1 MANNFEELYD
11 ELKSDYRFNNTFAT
25 KKDFEDYLAKSPDAD
40 EDMKIQYG
48 VENATSFLKKKE
60 ESDSLSNLQLAGNET
75 TPEVGIPQD
84 NQVVT
89 PEGAEAQGINM
100 AGVYNDVMPEVPV
113 YGKSFQSN
121 IAPPVKPPA
130 VNPKD
135 KQMSDMY
142 VQKLGELKG
151 EIDKG
156 SFRAL
161 SDFQRLIVDP
171 KYKELKEKGYFNE
184 QIKQINDSFGKNI
197 YTKSKNLFDKP
208 DVQKSLRD
216 SGITITSATGFTPE
230 SLKAKPKAPSV
241 VKSVNLPESERDKI
255 FNSYFAFENRPVKTA
270 EEEQIANQKLDAEL
284 SKDAKNLI
292 TDGVWIQPTANNKQ
306 PGGFL
311 FSNEDGVVEVDPI
324 KVSNQVEKYVRSAM
338 SGVPDQ
344 LQSTVTRRLTRLVQQ
359 EAENRLISE
368 GQEKVF
374 NDKLAKQNKTVTDF
388 TKIPQEFDLEV
399 RKLANYGFS
408 NLQEYQNASIENIT
422 KEISDFSTNKKIE
435 LENFAKEIETR
446 SKTGGY
452 LSEAELIAD
461 SEVYTR
467 MVSDATTEGI
477 ELRNNL
483 VAKAE
488 ENFRIKKAEIEKTKK
503 AELDKLYAKY
513 DATVKDGKVSFAA
526 IEKLTQ
532 MHQDAYKEFMDGRD
546 AQRLSS
552 QSLANRLSNSDFKTG
567 ALVEWVGDRI
577 QGATARTFDNAIEAL
592 NATVG
597 YENNP
602 LADMLK
608 YVKYVEINNKKSNL
622 TFADAEGFSEST
634 EAALSSILDQV
645 PNLATGIS
653 VGVLTANPYIG
664 GMISWAQDTVDQVGQ
679 NYKDKFE
686 ATGSEI
692 EARQSAITTMEV
704 QSAMLPLYAIQFAP
718 FTGKFLSTARGMSA
732 KAVVQDVIKLGGVE
746 YAPEL
751 MTELVQNYTA
761 AKLNNDPKY
770 KNATFAEYAQAEGP
784 TLALEILPSVAVMS
798 GAGIAKSRYESVQ
811 REKRINEFKQFI
823 GPRGLDQTIAS
834 AIDVLGPR
842 AAQAV
847 PEYLLQSG
855 QIEAGEF
862 QIVAQGVRDI
872 AETYPSAKSVIK
884 DENKSKYY
892 VDLMGQQKELERNL
906 EAIPEGNVLRDFVQ
920 GKIESVKNTM
930 KDLVAGKD
938 VDFVVFENKGG
949 FKYVT
954 DKQRAAQIIERN
966 KEAIETGLIKVNT
979 KDTDINATV
988 QEMTKG
994 LAEKKGSKEVTSY
1007 NSGTN
1012 LNAATVENQD
1022 ELNNLLSSSS
1032 RDQAE
1037 LDARVQEAK
1046 NAQKVLDTI
1055 MPGVKIV
1062 LHSDESY
1069 QDKMKN
1075 VKGKKE
1081 SFGNFAYVQN
1091 QDGTYSVEI
1100 QVNLDK
1106 ANETTIA
1113 HEVTHAALL
1122 KVFGEDVEL
1131 FTDFKDRLSA
1141 LVKDSDNK
1149 LLNDFVKQYKSI
1161 EIGEEYIAQLTALM
1175 ANENIKVDTTL
1186 MQKIAALINQF
1197 VSKITFG
1204 TVVPFKDIADV
1215 VEVSDFFNSLSDSIK
1230 SGKLNKKLNKYA
1242 VQEQTA
1248 GEVSV
1253 QPEARVGEEV
1263 VQREPQSETQV
1274 PTEEGQEEVST
1285 KAQVGEVK
1293 DLPVYH
1299 GGSLDILGKLG
1310 QDGVLFVSQNKKEAQ
1325 RYAEQSPQG
1334 EQPNAVNEFKITGN
1348 IATEDEAMKIMQDL
1362 DLKPQ
1367 NAEYN
1372 RDELMFMELVDPNMG
1387 ETSLS
1392 ASDIKKFK
1400 DALKAAGFDGVEFVD
1415 NGLQNK
1421 EEKNLYIVSPSAIQ
1435 TATETDAVVKNAEVN
1450 VVTPNN
1456 EEIETGDVVISGYAD
1471 PEEVKNKASLGN
1483 VYQPVEVSWTVDPE
1497 SGIVL
1502 RVPEERKS
1510 MYDVLVKSGGAVV
1523 VANSDGTGI
1532 GKVVDGQILQG
1543 GIGYTFIEQNIAEN
1557 IGFAASDDA
1566 KIPSI
1571 WEAVQ
1576 QAVRTRDAQNP
1587 KMAGK
1592 PVAVFVMAQ
1601 EPAATFGNA
1610 YAANYFGNVLK
1621 ALTKDPNYPTS
1632 KAKNELI
1639 DFINDFRTNDATGKK
1654 YNDAFAEL
1662 ISTIRNTDFTKVDA
1676 IDKITNILITEKKR
1690 GLPSGTAKEVISENN
1705 KRFGF
1710 DARRAFFEKFFVGTG
1725 KANPTLTN
1733 SITKESRPN
1742 PAADLRNYLKTKGF
1756 SHEGFFNKYLD
1767 ENILNNLQGETPAK
1781 KLKDGGFTMTGFYVD
1796 SNLSK
1801 EDFVSKSK
1809 EGAYKHKQ
1817 FNSKFHAVDPFVL
1830 DGKYYVNE
1838 MFPEARFVSKEG
1850 KDVPVQASAAM
1861 SLYPRTRK
1869 GQVADI
1875 IARAKKINTPAEF
1888 EAANEAFGT
1897 EDGEVNLSSKS
1908 QLNPKEVSTI
1918 STDLSTKVSD
1928 AKLNDLKKLINND
1941 VKVPTATKT
1950 VYKLFKVKKG
1960 FPGELFPLFVGA
1972 DQSVT
1977 TGEWIQAK
1985 AGALTQTKD
1994 GKTMVKSTLG
2004 PLAYRP
2010 GWHSGD
2016 IPIATHI
2023 GSKVN
2028 KTDKAPSLRSPNQV
2042 WAEVEVGDDVDWQTI
2057 ANERAEIA
2065 KNGQPIAKTAHI
2077 TDQVP
2082 LGGSYK
2088 YKTNSNMT
2096 GSWVISGEMK
2106 VNKVLTQAEVDQIN
2120 KQNNAKDLP
2129 RTTPFDY
2136 ETYGFDSDGS
2146 VKNPKQVVSN
2156 QVARAYLKAKETGTN
2171 PELINAVDAALSTD
2185 IKNKSQLNVGDIS
2198 PEFQSDLMSGL
2209 TEAEA
2214 LRNIV
2219 KKGYLLSDIK
2229 NQLGLPY
2236 VDEAKY
2242 KQAHAELAVESIEKL
2257 NQAKRDT
2264 ASDIETFVNSNYMM
2278 PLAEQVSELLDQ
2290 GFSHYEIFRTM
2301 YNMDMASSED
2311 LKEVFGTDYRNTIK
2325 NAIESEGFSDD
2336 YLDELTA
2343 DTRTIKKKKVADDL
2357 YETWQRAGMDFT
2369 DAVSMVEAYADAF
2382 EEKGLAEAAVAMRK
2396 ELEGVTTQEE
2406 LRDSLV
2412 TFSAL
2417 LSNAGFMLQ
2426 LGRNLFPKKMGSMIA
2441 RSLERAGIALT
2452 EKQKAE
2458 LERLTTQL
2466 NQSKDTLDAAA
2477 ATFVES
2483 FSDQDY
2489 DAAKK
2494 AEKEVKNSARD
2505 LMKFLDNFK
2514 PKFWNDRLTSGG
2526 SRALLGIQ
2534 TVGLSVLAN
2543 VENALFNQ
2551 NFIVAGTRKAYDAAI
2566 GGVKSDT
2573 LSLANWVNATA
2584 ISKDKTLA
2592 EMGEML
2598 KYGFESDPNYIEK
2611 FYDGLAQVNFFKDTH
2626 LAYKMLGSIFGKVDG
2641 KKLWQMTDEEYAD
2654 AFNQIIYKTKNG
2666 DLKLADGK
2674 TYKLLTS
2681 LFWGWTLAPQATEV
2695 TGRLMALGGDKAF
2708 ANSYTTRALIDYF
2721 KNTANGDATGGFI
2734 EDYIADRDLTLD
2746 RNTLKKL
2753 ISIVDFGL
2761 EGDNPFEKE
2770 GLKKVFLGDNMFA
2783 KGVGSVRKNI
2793 RGGIKETY
2801 REIQRSDKFDL
2812 MTSLKF
2818 RALQTADVVA
2828 WSVVPFAKVPAN
2840 VVYVATQ
2847 KSFPPA
2853 ALTIYYGSQRAY
2865 DKKQDEFNKK
2875 YPKAVKKFAT
2885 EAQKK
2890 AYEKDKME
2898 LVKLKRQATYDFAQ
2912 IEVSFGV
2919 AAFATTAVLA
2929 GAVIAS
2935 SEPGEEKDKLY
2946 PAANLKA
2953 GTYNRTLHMEYLKAV
2968 LAGKPVDNFA
2978 IRRGGAVKPGDQI
2991 NNFGNMGISGYALG
3005 AYSSAYNSYRSEMV
3019 ESKSKLKATTYG
3031 LAGLLFGEL
3040 LTSGAKQLPMLQG
3053 TTRLYQAFT
3062 DEKGYK
3068 FSNWASGTAASSLS
3082 VFSPSLLSV
3091 ISKGNAEL
3099 IQGLGQL
3106 QPQYEPSM
3114 QKGVYGVLPNS
3125 VGKIFANTIQK
3136 LNRNVSFLAKNEYY
3150 EAQIGPLGEEMQ
3162 YRTTTSEPGT
3172 VQAYLETMV
3181 NPFASRVYK
3190 GGFTLT
3196 PKQAEEQKELY
3207 RRSMNI
3213 HTTLVNLALA
3223 YAELT
3228 GSEYVYEVD
3237 GQKMNLLTLVTDA
3250 KKNEFTFSSED
3261 TRKQQSVG
3269 QIRQKY
3275 SATYSL
3281 PLAMYR
3287 EELKKRGLQK
3297 FYAMQEVSNMV
3308 DEGVIGKVQAYIR
3321 NGDLLLAQ
3329 EEIENFFTM
3338 YSAARSAANL
3348 DYDNDYKNRERF
3360 LLMEMKRK
3368 GVLNEGDYEKLIGI
3382 GGK

>member
-1 MANNFEELYD
+1 
-11 ELKSDYRFNNTFAT
+11 
-25 KKDFEDYLAKSPDAD
+25 
-40 EDMKIQYG
+40 
-48 VENATSFLKKKE
+48 
-60 ESDSLSNLQLAGNET
+60 
-75 TPEVGIPQD
+75 
-84 NQVVT
+84 
-89 PEGAEAQGINM
+89 
-100 AGVYNDVMPEVPV
+100 
-113 YGKSFQSN
+113 
-121 IAPPVKPPA
+121 
-130 VNPKD
+130 
-135 KQMSDMY
+135 
-142 VQKLGELKG
+142 
-151 EIDKG
+151 
-156 SFRAL
+156 
-161 SDFQRLIVDP
+161 
-171 KYKELKEKGYFNE
+171 
-184 QIKQINDSFGKNI
+184 
-197 YTKSKNLFDKP
+197 
-208 DVQKSLRD
+208 
-216 SGITITSATGFTPE
+216 
-230 SLKAKPKAPSV
+230 
-241 VKSVNLPESERDKI
+241 
-255 FNSYFAFENRPVKTA
+255 
-270 EEEQIANQKLDAEL
+270 
-284 SKDAKNLI
+284 
-292 TDGVWIQPTANNKQ
+292 
-306 PGGFL
+306 
-311 FSNEDGVVEVDPI
+311 
-324 KVSNQVEKYVRSAM
+324 
-338 SGVPDQ
+338 
-344 LQSTVTRRLTRLVQQ
+344 
-359 EAENRLISE
+359 
-368 GQEKVF
+368 
-374 NDKLAKQNKTVTDF
+374 
-388 TKIPQEFDLEV
+388 
-399 RKLANYGFS
+399 
-408 NLQEYQNASIENIT
+408 
-422 KEISDFSTNKKIE
+422 
-435 LENFAKEIETR
+435 
-446 SKTGGY
+446 
-452 LSEAELIAD
+452 
-461 SEVYTR
+461 
-467 MVSDATTEGI
+467 
-477 ELRNNL
+477 
-483 VAKAE
+483 
-488 ENFRIKKAEIEKTKK
+488 
-503 AELDKLYAKY
+503 
-513 DATVKDGKVSFAA
+513 
-526 IEKLTQ
+526 
-532 MHQDAYKEFMDGRD
+532 
-546 AQRLSS
+546 
-552 QSLANRLSNSDFKTG
+552 
-567 ALVEWVGDRI
+567 
-577 QGATARTFDNAIEAL
+577 
-592 NATVG
+592 
-597 YENNP
+597 
-602 LADMLK
+602 
-608 YVKYVEINNKKSNL
+608 
-622 TFADAEGFSEST
+622 
-634 EAALSSILDQV
+634 
-645 PNLATGIS
+645 
-653 VGVLTANPYIG
+653 
-664 GMISWAQDTVDQVGQ
+664 
-679 NYKDKFE
+679 
-686 ATGSEI
+686 
-692 EARQSAITTMEV
+692 
-704 QSAMLPLYAIQFAP
+704 
-718 FTGKFLSTARGMSA
+718 
-732 KAVVQDVIKLGGVE
+732 
-746 YAPEL
+746 
-751 MTELVQNYTA
+751 
-761 AKLNNDPKY
+761 
-770 KNATFAEYAQAEGP
+770 
-784 TLALEILPSVAVMS
+784 
-798 GAGIAKSRYESVQ
+798 
-811 REKRINEFKQFI
+811 
-823 GPRGLDQTIAS
+823 
-834 AIDVLGPR
+834 
-842 AAQAV
+842 
-847 PEYLLQSG
+847 
-855 QIEAGEF
+855 
-862 QIVAQGVRDI
+862 
-872 AETYPSAKSVIK
+872 
-884 DENKSKYY
+884 
-892 VDLMGQQKELERNL
+892 
-906 EAIPEGNVLRDFVQ
+906 
-920 GKIESVKNTM
+920 
-930 KDLVAGKD
+930 
-938 VDFVVFENKGG
+938 
-949 FKYVT
+949 
-954 DKQRAAQIIERN
+954 
-966 KEAIETGLIKVNT
+966 
-979 KDTDINATV
+979 
-988 QEMTKG
+988 
-994 LAEKKGSKEVTSY
+994 
-1007 NSGTN
+1007 
-1012 LNAATVENQD
+1012 
-1022 ELNNLLSSSS
+1022 
-1032 RDQAE
+1032 
-1037 LDARVQEAK
+1037 
-1046 NAQKVLDTI
+1046 
-1055 MPGVKIV
+1055 
-1062 LHSDESY
+1062 
-1069 QDKMKN
+1069 
-1075 VKGKKE
+1075 
-1081 SFGNFAYVQN
+1081 
-1091 QDGTYSVEI
+1091 
-1100 QVNLDK
+1100 
-1106 ANETTIA
+1106 
-1113 HEVTHAALL
+1113 
-1122 KVFGEDVEL
+1122 
-1131 FTDFKDRLSA
+1131 
-1141 LVKDSDNK
+1141 
-1149 LLNDFVKQYKSI
+1149 
-1161 EIGEEYIAQLTALM
+1161 
-1175 ANENIKVDTTL
+1175 

-1263 VQREPQSETQV
+1263 VQREPQPETQV
-1274 PTEEGQEEVST
+1274 PTEEGQKEVST
-1285 KAQVGEVK
+1285 KAQVGEVE

-1299 GGSLDILGKLG
+1299 GGSPDILGKLG
-1310 QDGVLFVSQNKKEAQ
+1310 QDGVLFVSQNKEEAQ

-1400 DALKAAGFDGVEFVD
+1400 DALKTAGFDGVEFVD

-1421 EEKNLYIVSPSAIQ
+1421 EEKNLYIVNPNVLNTDQPIAELSPKEQEIKQ
-1435 TATETDAVVKNAEVN
+1435 
-1450 VVTPNN
+1450 
-1456 EEIETGDVVISGYAD
+1456 EEIAD
-1471 PEEVKNKASLGN
+1471 FVENADEFNAGVAVSVNPNDNFESTTSKSQLGSYEGAVFN
-1483 VYQPVEVSWTVDPE
+1483 GE
-1497 SGIVL
+1497 SFSNAL
-1502 RVPEERKS
+1502 P
-1510 MYDVLVKSGGAVV
+1510 VKSLKDIAKEYNGRLFIIT
-1523 VANSDGTGI
+1523 SDGTGYGLDSEGNPI
-1532 GKVVDGQILQG
+1532 YGGFGFLTHPKNQEDGVGFASVDTSTVKATTTAIRKFYGDNKVAVLVMIQPPYTTINNSYGSHYFIRGMKSLSSNPQELLAAKNSFKEWVLSNKETMRNLKKEDSRTGKRNTLSALFKLVDSIDANTDVNQFTKEFLKDTTFDSRKAILQG
-1543 GIGYTFIEQNIAEN
+1543 LVPDKADLQVNKNAPTIKRLLLNNGFNTQSFLKEYGDKTFL
-1557 IGFAASDDA
+1557 SDDIINGDKGGFVVGGFEINIKEKTEMDKEIEDLQSKGFVHPLFNGKLPGTKHFA
-1566 KIPSI
+1566 LDGLYDVNKNFARFNVPQTVVDYKAVSEKFKSENLIPSKKPKKGAI
-1571 WEAVQ
+1571 EGAVYADDKINQLVRDNFKNETSYKEEAVE
-1576 QAVRTRDAQNP
+1576 
-1587 KMAGK
+1587 KIK
-1592 PVAVFVMAQ
+1592 
-1601 EPAATFGNA
+1601 E
-1610 YAANYFGNVLK
+1610 
-1621 ALTKDPNYPTS
+1621 NYPPNAQVDFQT
-1632 KAKNELI
+1632 KILPEL
-1639 DFINDFRTNDATGKK
+1639 R
-1654 YNDAFAEL
+1654 Y
-1662 ISTIRNTDFTKVDA
+1662 TD
-1676 IDKITNILITEKKR
+1676 
-1690 GLPSGTAKEVISENN
+1690 
-1705 KRFGF
+1705 
-1710 DARRAFFEKFFVGTG
+1710 
-1725 KANPTLTN
+1725 
-1733 SITKESRPN
+1733 
-1742 PAADLRNYLKTKGF
+1742 LKG
-1756 SHEGFFNKYLD
+1756 
-1767 ENILNNLQGETPAK
+1767 
-1781 KLKDGGFTMTGFYVD
+1781 
-1796 SNLSK
+1796 
-1801 EDFVSKSK
+1801 
-1809 EGAYKHKQ
+1809 
-1817 FNSKFHAVDPFVL
+1817 
-1830 DGKYYVNE
+1830 
-1838 MFPEARFVSKEG
+1838 
-1850 KDVPVQASAAM
+1850 
-1861 SLYPRTRK
+1861 
-1869 GQVADI
+1869 
-1875 IARAKKINTPAEF
+1875 AKKIEF
-1888 EAANEAFGT
+1888 KKAIAQPMGLLKEQVTNVATDVAKGIGFQPSIEGREAMKTADFKIADEQFGI
-1897 EDGEVNLSSKS
+1897 EDGEVNLSSKA
-1908 QLNPKEVSTI
+1908 QLNPKEVSTV

-1941 VKVPTATKT
+1941 VKVPTETKT

-1972 DQSVT
+1972 DQSIT

-1985 AGALTQTKD
+1985 AGALTQTKE

-2016 IPIATHI
+2016 IPLATHI

-2028 KTDKAPSLRSPNQV
+2028 KNDKAPSFRSPNQV
-2042 WAEVEVGDDVDWQTI
+2042 WAEVEVGNDIDWQTI
-2057 ANERAEIA
+2057 ANERAEIG

-2096 GSWVISGEMK
+2096 GSWIISGEMK

-2120 KQNNAKDLP
+2120 KENKAKDLP

-2136 ETYGFDSDGS
+2136 ETYGFNLDGS
-2146 VKNPKQVVSN
+2146 VKNAKQVVSN

-2171 PELINAVDAALSTD
+2171 PELINAVDAALSPD
-2185 IKNKSQLNVGDIS
+2185 VKSKSQLNVSDIS

-2214 LRNIV
+2214 LKNIV

-2264 ASDIETFVNSNYMM
+2264 ASDIETFINSNYMM

-2290 GFSHYEIFRTM
+2290 GFTHYEIFRTM

-2336 YLDELTA
+2336 YLDELTV

-2369 DAVSMVEAYADAF
+2369 DAMSMVEAYADAF

-2406 LRDSLV
+2406 LRDGLV

-2441 RSLERAGIALT
+2441 KSLERAGIALT

-2466 NQSKDTLDAAA
+2466 NQSKDALDAAA

-2494 AEKEVKNSARD
+2494 AEKELRNSARG

-2534 TVGLSVLAN
+2534 TVGLSILSN

-2573 LSLANWVNATA
+2573 LSLTNWANAVA

-2592 EMGEML
+2592 DMAEML

-2641 KKLWQMTDEEYAD
+2641 KKLWEMTDEEYAD

-2695 TGRLMALGGDKAF
+2695 TGRLMSLGGDKAF

-2753 ISIVDFGL
+2753 LSIVDFGL

-2783 KGVGSVRKNI
+2783 KGVGSIRKNI

-2801 REIQRSDKFDL
+2801 REIQRNDKFDL

-2865 DKKQDEFNKK
+2865 DKKQNEFDKK

-2898 LVKLKRQATYDFAQ
+2898 LVKLKRQVTYDFAQ

-2953 GTYNRTLHMEYLKAV
+2953 GTYNRTIHMEYLKAV
-2968 LAGKPVDNFA
+2968 LSGKPVDNFA

-2991 NNFGNMGISGYALG
+2991 NSFGNMGISGYALG
-3005 AYSSAYNSYRSEMV
+3005 SYSSAYGAYRGELM
-3019 ESKSKLKATTYG
+3019 ESKNKLKAISYG
-3031 LAGLLFGEL
+3031 LGGLLFGEL

-3053 TTRLYQAFT
+3053 TTRIYQAFT

-3068 FSNWASGTAASSLS
+3068 FSNWASGTTAASLS
-3082 VFSPSLLSV
+3082 VFSPSVLSV

-3099 IQGLGQL
+3099 IQSLSQL

-3150 EAQIGPLGEEMQ
+3150 EAQIGPFGEEMQ

-3172 VQAYLETMV
+3172 AQAYLETMV
-3181 NPFASRVYK
+3181 NPFSSRVYK

-3196 PKQAEEQKELY
+3196 TKQVEEQKELY

-3237 GQKMNLLTLVTDA
+3237 GEKMNLLKLVTDA

-3261 TRKQQSVG
+3261 TRQQQSVS

-3297 FYAMQEVSNMV
+3297 FYAMQEVSNAV
-3308 DEGVIGKVQAYIR
+3308 DNGVIGKVQSYIR

-3329 EEIENFFTM
+3329 EEIENFFSL
-3338 YSAARSAANL
+3338 YSEARSAANL
-3348 DYDNDYKNRERF
+3348 DYENDYKNRERF